1 MGSSYLYLNG
11 LRVHY
16 LHWNVGGEGRPLVL
30 LHDLSANARFWE
42 LVGPALAQR
51 GHPVFAPDLRG
62 HGLTDRPD
70 GPYAYADYRRDL
82 LACLDAWELSRPVL
96 AGQGWGAALAVDYA
110 AHFSFGGRAPAGLV
124 LVDGAI
130 AGEEGL
136 PGACAPAWR
145 LPSTSPDGA
154 RLRDLY
160 HRLGATYPN
169 WGPDDPVIPLI
180 LNSYEVVEEQAE
192 EPAANGDDPEHGER
206 LIPRLRPHCQAAL
219 EQAASEQP
227 LAAQYPRLSCPVLI
241 APARPPLPLSPEGEQ
256 ALLQKEVLVENARRQ
271 IPNARVEWVPGT
283 THDVSLHQPERL
295 AELIAAFTTELDG

>member
-1 MGSSYLYLNG
+1 MKSSYLYLNG

-16 LHWNVGGEGRPLVL
+16 LHWNLGGPGRPLVL

-42 LVGPALAQR
+42 LVAPALAQH

-70 GPYAYADYRRDL
+70 GTYAYADYRRDL
-82 LACLDAWELSRPVL
+82 LACLDAWELSGPVL

-110 AHFSFGGRAPAGLV
+110 AHFPIGGRAPAGLV

-130 AGEEGL
+130 AGEDGST
-136 PGACAPAWR
+136 GSCAPAWR
-145 LPSTSPDGA
+145 LPSTDPDGA

-160 HRLGATYPN
+160 DRLGRTYPN

-180 LNSYEVVEEQAE
+180 LNSYEVLEE
-192 EPAANGDDPEHGER
+192 EPEAAAANGDDPEHGER

-219 EQAASEQP
+219 ERAASEQP
-227 LAAQYPRLSCPVLI
+227 FDAQYPRLGCPVLI
-241 APARPPLPLSPEGEQ
+241 APAHPPLPLSPEQEK
-256 ALLQKEVLVENARRQ
+256 ALRQKEVLVENARRQ
-271 IPNARVEWVPGT
+271 IPRARVEWVTGAI
-283 THDVSLHQPERL
+283 HDISLHQPGRL
-295 AELIAAFTTELDG
+295 AEMIAAFTAGLDG